1 MTAPDPF
8 YDPDSPNRAYE
19 VNERLPRSEGGVIES
34 VKRAVVQALRD
45 ALTSMDMRLDG
56 KRVYVDLEYPMEE
69 AQYPGI
75 WVQFSPTE
83 MKRAG
88 ISHELPVQI
97 DGEWCLIQ
105 EWQFS
110 GRVTLSL
117 AAIKSLD
124 RDRLADQIIAN
135 LAFARSPDLILTDPT
150 KDTRQYKSLQAA
162 LGDNPYVAMTLN
174 TDVIYP
180 GGQDVNPGAPWA
192 GGENTL
198 VYTDAYAV
206 DLQGQF
212 NVRFNHEGI
221 FTLARIDVEPTMTDN
236 IPMERSHRLEYLPDG
251 GWARSV

>member
-1 MTAPDPF
+1 MTDPF
-8 YDPDSPNRAYE
+8 YDPDSPSRAYE
-19 VNERLPRSEGGVIES
+19 VNQQLPRSEGGVIES
-34 VKRAVVQALRD
+34 VKRAVVMALRD

-88 ISHELPVQI
+88 ISHELPI
-97 DGEWCLIQ
+97 LIEGEWCLIQ

-135 LAFARSPDLILTDPT
+135 LAFARSPDLILTDPA
-150 KDTRQYKSLQAA
+150 KDIKQYKSLQAA
-162 LGDNPYVAMTLN
+162 LSTNPYVSMTLN

-180 GGQDVNPGAPWA
+180 GGQDVNPGAPWV
-192 GGENTL
+192 GGENIL
-198 VYTDAYAV
+198 VYTDSYAI

-221 FTLARIDVEPTMTDN
+221 FTLARIDLDPTQVEEILPQH
-236 IPMERSHRLEYLPDG
+236 SHRLEFIPDE
-251 GWARSV
+251 GWGPSV

>member
-1 MTAPDPF
+1 MTDPF
-8 YDPDSPNRAYE
+8 YDDDSPSRAYE

-34 VKRAVVQALRD
+34 VKRAVILALRD
-45 ALTSMDMRLDG
+45 ALTGMNMRLDG

-88 ISHELPVQI
+88 VSHELPVLV

-135 LAFARSPDLILTDPT
+135 LAFARNPDLILTDPA
-150 KDTRQYKSLQAA
+150 KDIKQYKSLQDA
-162 LGDNPYVAMTLN
+162 LGSNPYVSMTLN
-174 TDVIYP
+174 TDVIFP
-180 GGQDVNPGAPWA
+180 GGQDVSPGAPWA

-198 VYTDAYAV
+198 VYTDTYAV

-212 NVRFNHEGI
+212 NVRFNHEGV
-221 FTLARIDVEPTMTDN
+221 FTLARIDVVPTATNN
-236 IPMERSHRLEYLPDG
+236 IPVEDGHRLEYLPDE
-251 GWARSV
+251 GWARSI